1 MKLLTEQHASPKLAK
16 SGGDYVSAF
25 LHLAP
30 ARLSG
35 YNTCPA
41 ASPGC
46 IKACLNTAG
55 RGQCTS
61 IQQARIRRTLLYMH
75 NRAEF
80 LELLRKDL
88 NTILRRA
95 ERTGKQ
101 AVVRL
106 NGTSDLD
113 WISSGLFEEFS
124 SIQFYDYT
132 KVLRRVTRLKLAQ
145 RSGRLLNYH
154 LTFSRSE
161 LNEAECLKAL
171 HLGANVAVVFKGS
184 LPDKYLGRLVI
195 SGDTTDYR
203 FLDKPGVIVGLTAKG
218 LAKRDRSG
226 FVVDTE
232 SDQATR
238 YQSQLHLVR

>member
-1 MKLLTEQHASPKLAK
+1 MKLLTEQYASPKLAK
-16 SGGDYVSAF
+16 SGGDFVSAV
-25 LHLAP
+25 LYLAP

-35 YNTCPA
+35 YTTCPA

-55 RGQCTS
+55 RGRFTS
-61 IQQARIRRTLLYMH
+61 IQQARIRKTLLYMQD
-75 NRAEF
+75 RAEF
-80 LELLRKDL
+80 LALLRKDL
-88 NTILRRA
+88 TAMLRRA

-132 KVLRRVTRLKLAQ
+132 KVLRRIIRLKLAQ
-145 RSGRLLNYH
+145 RRGRLLNYH

-161 LNEAECLKAL
+161 LNENECLKAL
-171 HLGANVAVVFKGS
+171 SLGVNVAVVFKHE
-184 LPDKYLGRLVI
+184 LPSKYLGHRVVD
-195 SGDTTDYR
+195 GDTTDYR
-203 FLDKPGVIVGLTAKG
+203 FLDKASVIVGLTAKG
-218 LAKRDRSG
+218 LAKRDHSD
-226 FVVDTE
+226 FVVDLERART
-232 SDQATR
+232 TR
-238 YQSQLHLVR
+238 YQVPLHVT